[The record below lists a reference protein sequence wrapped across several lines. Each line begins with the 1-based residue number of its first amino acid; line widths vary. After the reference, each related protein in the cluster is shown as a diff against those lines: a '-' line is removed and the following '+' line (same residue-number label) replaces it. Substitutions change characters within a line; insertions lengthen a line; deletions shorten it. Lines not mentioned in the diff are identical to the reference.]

1 MIRSPKMKAITPPK
15 LIPPFQST
23 AASGTFPTEQTK
35 LITATSGPITGPHT
49 FAAVGWSTRNSD
61 CHHDS
66 GTHAASAPATR
77 SPMPMSR
84 QIAAQSMTK

>member
-23 AASGTFPTEQTK
+23 AASGMFPTEQTK
-35 LITATSGPITGPHT
+35 LSTATAGPITGPQNL
-49 FAAVGWSTRNSD
+49 AAVGWCVRKSD
-61 CHHDS
+61 CHHES
-66 GTHAASAPATR
+66 GTQAASAPATT
-77 SPMPMSR
+77 SPIAMSR